1 MKNVVELI
9 VIGLVLIAIA
19 VGFTDPCRRD
29 KPEDIGFTES
39 EINAEAVY
47 GNMSDNDRMEGV
59 VLEP

>member
-9 VIGLVLIAIA
+9 VIGLVLIAMA
-19 VGFTDPCRRD
+19 VGFTDECRRN

-47 GNMSDNDRMEGV
+47 GNMSDSDRMEGV

>member
-9 VIGLVLIAIA
+9 VIGLVLIAMAI
-19 VGFTDPCRRD
+19 GFTDGCRRN

-47 GNMSDNDRMEGV
+47 GSMTDSDRMEGV